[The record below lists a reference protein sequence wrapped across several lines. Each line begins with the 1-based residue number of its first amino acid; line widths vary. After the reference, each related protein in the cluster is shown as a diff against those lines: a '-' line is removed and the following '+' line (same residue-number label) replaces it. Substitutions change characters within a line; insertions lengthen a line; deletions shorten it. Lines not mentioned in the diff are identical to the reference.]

1 MLEILKMALNNS
13 VALFFAV
20 LFYLDFRK
28 KINSL
33 DNTISNH
40 LTHALEKNTEITQ
53 KDAESTEKVEKAMIR
68 VSESVDNLS
77 SKMIEFLN
85 KK

>member
-40 LTHALEKNTEITQ
+40 LTHALNENTAVTKE
-53 KDAESTEKVEKAMIR
+53 DAESGKRVEVAINNLCSKITEFI
-68 VSESVDNLS
+68 
-77 SKMIEFLN
+77 N
-85 KK
+85 KGVKE

>member
-40 LTHALEKNTEITQ
+40 LTHALDLNTEATK
-53 KDAESTEKVEKAMIR
+53 KD
-68 VSESVDNLS
+68 SESGERVERSINNLVI
-77 SKMIEFLN
+77 KITELIE